1 MIKIIKNNFS
11 ISLKISLL
19 VMFVSLIGIGIL
31 SYISF
36 EQAKKIFIEN
46 SQNVLNQDLKEYT
59 NFIKNRINKLL
70 YDIKIFSL
78 NPSTQGYIRAYVSK
92 YKYDE
97 KTNKTFNQYQ
107 RELKSIISL
116 ILKQNP
122 TYFQIRII
130 DAKNGDEL
138 LKLVKMGQKII
149 NIADE
154 DLQNKWNTEY
164 VQYSLKL
171 KKTDTY
177 ISKINLNREFNTIEF
192 PIKPTIRVAKALYL
206 NNQKVAISVIN
217 ANIKKLF
224 KFDRLRMRKEIKTFI
239 ANSDGYYIFNETNPQ
254 KEFGFEFGRE
264 YKITDD
270 YPFLKPLFNSKKT
283 KVTAVKDNLILV
295 ARKIYYAPDK
305 FLVIL
310 KITTPSIFEE
320 KSDEYIQTLI
330 IAVLLIVLVISILT
344 TILVREVTK
353 PIIKLTNIANKI
365 AKTKGEEHIN
375 IDINTNDEIGKLA
388 KSFKVMLDSLIESKK
403 EIENFANKLEKEV
416 EKKTKEL
423 KEVNK
428 NLEKMVKKQVEEIRK
443 KEQALTQQSK
453 LAAMGEMIGA
463 IAHQWRQPLNALA
476 INIQLLEDLYE
487 DGVLDSKTLKELVQK
502 NMETIQFM
510 SNTIDDFRNF
520 FRKDKEKVEFDIKEA
535 IEKTIELQKA
545 QLSNHNIK
553 IITNLEPIIK
563 FKGYKN
569 EFMQV
574 ILNLI
579 SNAKDAIVEKNR
591 EGVIKI
597 SSKKE
602 EDKIIIEIEDNGGG
616 IPENLIDRIFEPYFT
631 TKEEGKGTG
640 MGLYMVREIIN
651 RMNGKISVTNTK
663 EGAKFTIILKENSE
677 S

>member
-36 EQAKKIFIEN
+36 ERAKKIFIEN

-365 AKTKGEEHIN
+365 AKTKGEEQIN

>member
-19 VMFVSLIGIGIL
+19 VMFVSLIGIGVL

-36 EQAKKIFIEN
+36 NQAKKIFIEN
-46 SQNVLNQDLKEYT
+46 SQNILKQNLKEYT
-59 NFIKNRINKLL
+59 NSIKNKIDKLL

-78 NPSTQGYIRAYVSK
+78 NPSTQGYIRAYISK

-97 KTNKTFNQYQ
+97 KTNKTFDQYQ
-107 RELKSIISL
+107 KELKSIISL
-116 ILKQNP
+116 ILRQNP
-122 TYFQIRII
+122 PYFQMRII
-130 DAKNGDEL
+130 DANNGQEL
-138 LKLVKMGQKII
+138 LKLIKMDQRII
-149 NIADE
+149 NVLNQ
-154 DLQNKWNTEY
+154 DLQNKWNTKY

-171 KKTDTY
+171 KKSDTY
-177 ISKINLNREFNTIEF
+177 ISEINLNREFNTIEF
-192 PIKPTIRVAKALYL
+192 PIKPTIRIAKTLYL
-206 NNQKVAISVIN
+206 NNKQVAISLIN

-224 KFDRLRMRKEIKTFI
+224 KFDQLRMRKTIKTFI
-239 ANSDGYYIFNETNPQ
+239 ANSKGYYIFNETEPQ
-254 KEFGFEFGRE
+254 KEFGFEFGKE

-270 YPFLKPLFNSKKT
+270 YPFLKPLFNSHQT
-283 KVTAVKDNLILV
+283 EVATIKDNLILV
-295 ARKIYYAPDK
+295 AKKVYYAPDK

-310 KITTPSIFEE
+310 KATTPSIFEE
-320 KSDEYIQTLI
+320 KSDEYIQTMI
-330 IAVLLIVLVISILT
+330 IAVLLIVLVIAILT
-344 TILVREVTK
+344 TILVRQIAK

-365 AKTKGEEHIN
+365 AKTKGEEQIN

-388 KSFKVMLDSLIESKK
+388 QSFKVMLNSLIESKQ
-403 EIENFANKLEKEV
+403 EIESFASKLEKEV
-416 EKKTKEL
+416 EKKTREL
-423 KEVNK
+423 KEINK
-428 NLEKMVKKQVEEIRK
+428 NLEKMVQEQVEEIRK

-487 DGVLDSKTLKELVQK
+487 DGVLDDKTLKDLIQK

-553 IITNLEPIIK
+553 VITNLEPIK

-569 EFMQV
+569 EFMQA

-579 SNAKDAIVEKNR
+579 SNAKDAIVEKNK

-597 SSKKE
+597 SSKKDK
-602 EDKIIIEIEDNGGG
+602 DKIIIEIEDNGGG

-640 MGLYMVREIIN
+640 MGLYMVREIIR
-651 RMNGKISVTNTK
+651 RMNGEISVTNTK

>member
-192 PIKPTIRVAKALYL
+192 PIKPTIRIAKVLYL
-206 NNQKVAISVIN
+206 NDQKVAISVIN

-388 KSFKVMLDSLIESKK
+388 KSFKVMLDSLIESKE